1 MREKDFNRPLLIA
14 SVILTIVLIF
24 VGLIAKSEAASI
36 PEPGGTVLTVSFME
50 NYCDAKALKG
60 IGNTCLFSALFTGGA
75 IFIALIWY
83 YSGKPFATK
92 VFVTICMFMGP
103 VLILGTSLPK
113 NIAILV
119 KEPRVETVY
128 VTGRHS
134 RFAKRHSVYKFVF
147 SNGKEDTVSYDE
159 YKNVP
164 DKTEYFMVMCGNECA
179 DTFVPGEYTLR

>member
-1 MREKDFNRPLLIA
+1 
-14 SVILTIVLIF
+14 
-24 VGLIAKSEAASI
+24 
-36 PEPGGTVLTVSFME
+36 ME

-92 VFVTICMFMGP
+92 AFVTICMFLGP

-113 NIAILV
+113 NITILV

-128 VTGRHS
+128 VTGRRS

-164 DKTEYFMVMCGNECA
+164 DRSEYYVIMSGHECA
-179 DTFVPGEYTLR
+179 GAFNADNYSLPSQS